1 MFGEFPI
8 CEKAVADQGV
18 LFLGSADFIGTT
30 VAVNVGVGILSGVAT
45 ITAQFDQTTTAAA
58 TVVGSQTLNFQLNQ
72 TTAANIVKEAAQSVT
87 SEFSQETNTSVI
99 FSAISSM
106 DYNFT
111 QSTAGNLLWE
121 PVDADTTVESWS
133 SITHTGDTWTEI
145 SGSGTTETWTD
156 TVT

>member
-45 ITAQFDQTTTAAA
+45 MTAQFDQTSTAAA
-58 TVVGSQTLNFQLNQ
+58 TVVSSQTLNFQFDQ
-72 TTAANIVKEAAQSVT
+72 TAAANIVKEATQSVT
-87 SEFSQETNTSVI
+87 SEFSQEANSSVI
-99 FSAISSM
+99 FVGISNM
-106 DYNFT
+106 DLSFVQT
-111 QSTAGNLLWE
+111 TAGALLWE
-121 PVDADTTVESWS
+121 PVDASVTTENWS

-145 SGSGTTETWTD
+145 SASGTTETWTE
-156 TVT
+156 TVV

>member
-8 CEKAVADQGV
+8 CEKAVADQG
-18 LFLGSADFIGTT
+18 LLQSGSADFIGTT

-58 TVVGSQTLNFQLNQ
+58 TVVGAQTLNFQFDQ
-72 TTAANIVKEAAQSVT
+72 TAAANIVKEATQSVT

-106 DYNFT
+106 DYNFI
-111 QSTAGNLLWE
+111 
-121 PVDADTTVESWS
+121 PVFAVYELA
-133 SITHTGDTWTEI
+133 I
-145 SGSGTTETWTD
+145 
-156 TVT
+156 